1 MSYLDYVKAANKF
14 DKGLNERITD
24 FAPHLMH
31 FGKVKCDLCGEYS
44 DVTEPST
51 EICTVTE
58 AATGK
63 KRYYHFCYDCLHRKM
78 DIDDIQGT
86 FTTDETKTWRLKY
99 KEAKSKP
106 PVNNVLDMCLNCF
119 LRSHDIQA
127 FERTENVQNDEKY
140 DTYRRY
146 HPAFIRVSEGMDS
159 AVMTSP
165 IGEVRSIYEYHYV
178 LSLQPCKPGS
188 SLALCDGKNKI
199 ICDVCPYKRKER

>member
-78 DIDDIQGT
+78 DTNDIQGT
-86 FTTDETKTWRLKY
+86 FTTNEIKMWRLKY
-99 KEAKSKP
+99 KEAKTKP
-106 PVNNVLDMCLNCF
+106 PVNHVLDMCLNCF

-127 FERTENVQNDEKY
+127 FEMTENVQNDEKY
-140 DTYRRY
+140 DMYRRY
-146 HPAFIRVSEGMDS
+146 HPAYLEISEGMDNDTHVYS
-159 AVMTSP
+159 N
-165 IGEVRSIYEYHYV
+165 GEVCDMYEYHYV
-178 LSLQPCKPGS
+178 FALRPCKSGGK
-188 SLALCDGKNKI
+188 LAVCDVKNKI
-199 ICDVCPYKRKER
+199 ICDACPYKKE

>member
-1 MSYLDYVKAANKF
+1 MSYLDYVKAANTF

-63 KRYYHFCYDCLHRKM
+63 KRYYHFCYDCLHKKM
-78 DIDDIQGT
+78 GMNIIQGT
-86 FTTDETKTWRLKY
+86 FTTDETKMWRLKY
-99 KEAKSKP
+99 KEVKTKP
-106 PVNNVLDMCLNCF
+106 PVNHVLTMCLNCF

-140 DTYRRY
+140 DMYRRY
-146 HPAFIRVSEGMDS
+146 HPAYLEISEGMDNDTHVYS
-159 AVMTSP
+159 N
-165 IGEVRSIYEYHYV
+165 GEVCDMYEYHYV
-178 LSLQPCKPGS
+178 FALRPCKPGGH
-188 SLALCDGKNKI
+188 LTVCDGKNKI
-199 ICDVCPYKRKER
+199 ICDVCPYKKEER